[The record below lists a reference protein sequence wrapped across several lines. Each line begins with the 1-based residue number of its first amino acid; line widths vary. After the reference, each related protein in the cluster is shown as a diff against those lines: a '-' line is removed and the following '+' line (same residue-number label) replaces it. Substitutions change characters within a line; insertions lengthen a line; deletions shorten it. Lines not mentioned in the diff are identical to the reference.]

1 MMAPQ
6 KRGHFFFAAPSACTR
21 LAVRGQRSRS
31 ESTSARRRR
40 SAVSPPGRQPWRI
53 LVPKPQFDGCQC
65 NNKDTDYQVDGHRG
79 CPLEFE
85 YPRRHDR
92 PKPGD
97 KVQPLLPYRKRR
109 EGGYGED
116 RDYDTADPGVL
127 RLRSTRKSED
137 PLCDKPEPTE

>member
-6 KRGHFFFAAPSACTR
+6 KRGRSFFAAPSACTR
-21 LAVRGQRSRS
+21 LAVRGR
-31 ESTSARRRR
+31 
-40 SAVSPPGRQPWRI
+40 PWRI

-65 NNKDTDYQVDGHRG
+65 NNKDTDYHMDGHRG

-137 PLCDKPEPTE
+137 PR